1 MAGLPLAVRRSAGF
15 FGDPLLLTIPTIIS
29 VITGFRSVGPARSG
43 DLTSTAA
50 IVRPFRSIAMG
61 AACASVTSYF
71 PAQNWCFGK
80 SGQGRATT
88 EDPPGATGGGFTE
101 PGGEGGRIYRVA
113 RFSIARPML
122 MRLSAMTPR
131 PTQRFIPASPL

>member
-1 MAGLPLAVRRSAGF
+1 MFCFSGMIQS
-15 FGDPLLLTIPTIIS
+15 IPE
-29 VITGFRSVGPARSG
+29 ITGFDPPK
-43 DLTSTAA
+43 
-50 IVRPFRSIAMG
+50 IKIHQ
-61 AACASVTSYF
+61 YF
-71 PAQNWCFGK
+71 SMCCKFMDGHPAQNWCFGK

-88 EDPPGATGGGFTE
+88 QDPPGATGGGFTE
-101 PGGEGGRIYRVA
+101 PDGEGGRIYRVA

>member
-1 MAGLPLAVRRSAGF
+1 MINIAQFAKIIMVVANAPFSARRHRAPAF
-15 FGDPLLLTIPTIIS
+15 
-29 VITGFRSVGPARSG
+29 VGSSP
-43 DLTSTAA
+43 
-50 IVRPFRSIAMG
+50 
-61 AACASVTSYF
+61 SYF

-80 SGQGRATT
+80 SGQGRAATQ
-88 EDPPGATGGGFTE
+88 DPPGATGGGFTE
-101 PGGEGGRIYRVA
+101 PDGEGGRIYRAA